1 MYVAQLPQDIQH
13 AELAFV
19 LTVIIVAAFWRAI
32 LRLVIAMVAAVVVVS
47 VAYVVIALVRATH
60 A

>member
-1 MYVAQLPQDIQH
+1 MYLAQLPQDIQH

-32 LRLVIAMVAAVVVVS
+32 LRLVIAMVAAAVVIS
-47 VAYVVIALVRATH
+47 VAYVVIALMRATH